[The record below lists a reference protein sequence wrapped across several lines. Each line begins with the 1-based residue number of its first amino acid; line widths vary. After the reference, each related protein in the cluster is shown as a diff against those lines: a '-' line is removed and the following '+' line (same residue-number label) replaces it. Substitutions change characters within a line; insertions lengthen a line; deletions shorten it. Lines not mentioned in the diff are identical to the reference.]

1 MQKPEFSLI
10 CDDTFY
16 RIFSAS
22 IVAFFCIFI
31 SLDIGGSGELFYTDS
46 PLRSQRAKPSLTI
59 VFLFLAL
66 LYLRSGS
73 KEAARVEF
81 DELKISFRRGLDKY
95 DLMLGCVDLI
105 EPSFGFV
112 RTFRVPFLSYERFLK
127 LQEILKFLLLFAYV
141 VGVFLTIKFG
151 FAEAAIYAAAGI
163 FAPVSSWSARTKHT
177 IAIGQEIGV
186 TSLQIVQA
194 ATAFTNKGK
203 TLKLSLLSEILD
215 SAGKPVYRH
224 KPKSLEQVIS
234 AQTAKTVLGSLKA

>member
-22 IVAFFCIFI
+22 ILAFFCIFI

-46 PLRSQRAKPSLTI
+46 LLRSQQAKPSLTI

-112 RTFRVPFLSYERFLK
+112 RTFRVPFISYERFLK
-127 LQEILKFLLLFAYV
+127 PKQNNQ
-141 VGVFLTIKFG
+141 
-151 FAEAAIYAAAGI
+151 
-163 FAPVSSWSARTKHT
+163 R
-177 IAIGQEIGV
+177 IAFE
-186 TSLQIVQA
+186 SL
-194 ATAFTNKGK
+194 
-203 TLKLSLLSEILD
+203 
-215 SAGKPVYRH
+215 
-224 KPKSLEQVIS
+224 
-234 AQTAKTVLGSLKA
+234 

>member
-22 IVAFFCIFI
+22 IFAFFCIFI

-59 VFLFLAL
+59 VFMFLAL

-81 DELKISFRRGLDKY
+81 DELKISFRKGLDKY

-112 RTFRVPFLSYERFLK
+112 RTFRVPFISYERFLK
-127 LQEILKFLLLFAYV
+127 LQEILKFLLLFAYAA
-141 VGVFLTIKFG
+141 GVFLTIKFG

-163 FAPVSSWSARTKHT
+163 FAILIASKLVVARRLDGRAGLRLRDCLLLRGRDDT
-177 IAIGQEIGV
+177 G
-186 TSLQIVQA
+186 A
-194 ATAFTNKGK
+194 AVFFCIRPSRAEREALRIYF
-203 TLKLSLLSEILD
+203 LKNFSYDI
-215 SAGKPVYRH
+215 
-224 KPKSLEQVIS
+224 
-234 AQTAKTVLGSLKA
+234 KA

>member
-16 RIFSAS
+16 KIFSAS
-22 IVAFFCIFI
+22 ILAFFCIFI

-59 VFLFLAL
+59 VFVFLAL

-105 EPSFGFV
+105 EPSLGFV
-112 RTFRVPFLSYERFLK
+112 RTFRVPFISYERFLK

-141 VGVFLTIKFG
+141 AGVFLTIKFG

-163 FAPVSSWSARTKHT
+163 FAILIASKLVVARRLDGRAGLRLRDCLLLRGRDDT
-177 IAIGQEIGV
+177 G
-186 TSLQIVQA
+186 A
-194 ATAFTNKGK
+194 AVFFCIRPSRAEREALRIYF
-203 TLKLSLLSEILD
+203 LKNFSYDI
-215 SAGKPVYRH
+215 
-224 KPKSLEQVIS
+224 
-234 AQTAKTVLGSLKA
+234 KA

>member
-16 RIFSAS
+16 RIFS
-22 IVAFFCIFI
+22 VAILSFFCIFI

-46 PLRSQRAKPSLTI
+46 PLRSQQAKPSLTI
-59 VFLFLAL
+59 VFVFLAL

-127 LQEILKFLLLFAYV
+127 LQEILKFLLLFVYV
-141 VGVFLTIKFG
+141 AGVFLTIKFG

-163 FAPVSSWSARTKHT
+163 FAILIASKLVVARRLDGRAGLRLRDCLLLRGRDDT
-177 IAIGQEIGV
+177 G
-186 TSLQIVQA
+186 A
-194 ATAFTNKGK
+194 AVFFCIRPSRAEREALRIYF
-203 TLKLSLLSEILD
+203 LKNFSYDI
-215 SAGKPVYRH
+215 
-224 KPKSLEQVIS
+224 
-234 AQTAKTVLGSLKA
+234 KA

>member
-22 IVAFFCIFI
+22 ILAFFCIFI

-59 VFLFLAL
+59 VFMFLAL

-105 EPSFGFV
+105 EPSLGFV
-112 RTFRVPFLSYERFLK
+112 RTFRVPLISYERFLK
-127 LQEILKFLLLFAYV
+127 LQEILKFLLLFAYAA
-141 VGVFLTIKFG
+141 GVFLTIKFG
-151 FAEAAIYAAAGI
+151 FVEAAIYAAAGI
-163 FAPVSSWSARTKHT
+163 FAILIASKLVVARRLYGRAGLRPRDCLLLRGRDDT
-177 IAIGQEIGV
+177 G
-186 TSLQIVQA
+186 A
-194 ATAFTNKGK
+194 AVFFCIRPSRAEREALRIYF
-203 TLKLSLLSEILD
+203 LKNFSYDI
-215 SAGKPVYRH
+215 
-224 KPKSLEQVIS
+224 
-234 AQTAKTVLGSLKA
+234 KA

>member
-22 IVAFFCIFI
+22 ILAFFCIFI

-105 EPSFGFV
+105 EPSLGFV

-127 LQEILKFLLLFAYV
+127 LQEILKFLLLFAYAA
-141 VGVFLTIKFG
+141 GVFLTIKFG

-163 FAPVSSWSARTKHT
+163 FAILIASKLVVARRLDGRAGLRLRDCLLLRGKDDT
-177 IAIGQEIGV
+177 G
-186 TSLQIVQA
+186 A
-194 ATAFTNKGK
+194 AVFFCIRPSRAEREALRIYF
-203 TLKLSLLSEILD
+203 LKNFSYDI
-215 SAGKPVYRH
+215 
-224 KPKSLEQVIS
+224 
-234 AQTAKTVLGSLKA
+234 KA

>member
-22 IVAFFCIFI
+22 ILAFFCIFI

-46 PLRSQRAKPSLTI
+46 PLRSQQAKPSLTI
-59 VFLFLAL
+59 VFIFLAL

-105 EPSFGFV
+105 EPSLGFV

-127 LQEILKFLLLFAYV
+127 LQEILKFSLLFAYV
-141 VGVFLTIKFG
+141 AGVFLTIKFG

-163 FAPVSSWSARTKHT
+163 FAILIASKLVVARRLDGRAGLRLRDCLLLRGRDDT
-177 IAIGQEIGV
+177 G
-186 TSLQIVQA
+186 A
-194 ATAFTNKGK
+194 AVFFCIRPSRAERE
-203 TLKLSLLSEILD
+203 TLRI
-215 SAGKPVYRH
+215 YF
-224 KPKSLEQVIS
+224 
-234 AQTAKTVLGSLKA
+234 LKNFSYDIKA

>member
-22 IVAFFCIFI
+22 IFAFFCIFI

-46 PLRSQRAKPSLTI
+46 LLRSQRAKPSLTI
-59 VFLFLAL
+59 VFMFLAL

-112 RTFRVPFLSYERFLK
+112 RTFRVPFISYERFLK

-141 VGVFLTIKFG
+141 AGVFLTIKFG
-151 FAEAAIYAAAGI
+151 FAEAAIYASAGI
-163 FAPVSSWSARTKHT
+163 FAILIASKLVVARRLYGRAGLRLRDCLLLRGKDDT
-177 IAIGQEIGV
+177 G
-186 TSLQIVQA
+186 A
-194 ATAFTNKGK
+194 AVFFCIRPSRAEREALRIYF
-203 TLKLSLLSEILD
+203 LKNFSYDI
-215 SAGKPVYRH
+215 
-224 KPKSLEQVIS
+224 
-234 AQTAKTVLGSLKA
+234 KA

>member
-16 RIFSAS
+16 RIFSVA
-22 IVAFFCIFI
+22 ILAFFCIFI

-59 VFLFLAL
+59 VFMFLAL

-81 DELKISFRRGLDKY
+81 DGLKISFRRGLDKY

-112 RTFRVPFLSYERFLK
+112 RTFRVPFISYERFLK
-127 LQEILKFLLLFAYV
+127 LQEILKFLLLFAYAA
-141 VGVFLTIKFG
+141 GVFLTIKFG

-163 FAPVSSWSARTKHT
+163 FAILIASKLVVARRLDGRAGLRLRDCLLLRGRDDT
-177 IAIGQEIGV
+177 G
-186 TSLQIVQA
+186 A
-194 ATAFTNKGK
+194 AVFFCIRPSRAEREALRIYF
-203 TLKLSLLSEILD
+203 LKNFSYDI
-215 SAGKPVYRH
+215 
-224 KPKSLEQVIS
+224 
-234 AQTAKTVLGSLKA
+234 KA

>member
-16 RIFSAS
+16 KIFSVA
-22 IVAFFCIFI
+22 ILAFFCIFI

-46 PLRSQRAKPSLTI
+46 PLRSQQAKPSLTI
-59 VFLFLAL
+59 VFMFLAL
-66 LYLRSGS
+66 LYLQSGS

-112 RTFRVPFLSYERFLK
+112 RTFRVPFISYERFLK

-141 VGVFLTIKFG
+141 AGVFLTIKFG

-163 FAPVSSWSARTKHT
+163 FAILISSKLVVARRLDGRAGLRLRDCLLLRGRDDT
-177 IAIGQEIGV
+177 G
-186 TSLQIVQA
+186 A
-194 ATAFTNKGK
+194 AVFFCIRPSRAEREALRIYF
-203 TLKLSLLSEILD
+203 LKNFSYDI
-215 SAGKPVYRH
+215 
-224 KPKSLEQVIS
+224 
-234 AQTAKTVLGSLKA
+234 KA

>member
-22 IVAFFCIFI
+22 ILAFFCIFI

-59 VFLFLAL
+59 VFMFLAL

-73 KEAARVEF
+73 KKAARVEF

-141 VGVFLTIKFG
+141 AGVFLTIKFG

-163 FAPVSSWSARTKHT
+163 FAILIASKLVVARRLDGRAGLRLRDCLLLRGKDDT
-177 IAIGQEIGV
+177 G
-186 TSLQIVQA
+186 A
-194 ATAFTNKGK
+194 AVFFCIRPSRAEREALRIYF
-203 TLKLSLLSEILD
+203 LKNFSYDI
-215 SAGKPVYRH
+215 
-224 KPKSLEQVIS
+224 
-234 AQTAKTVLGSLKA
+234 KA

>member
-22 IVAFFCIFI
+22 ILAFFCIFI

-46 PLRSQRAKPSLTI
+46 LLRSQQAKPSLTI

-105 EPSFGFV
+105 EPSLGFV

-141 VGVFLTIKFG
+141 AGVFLTIKFG

-163 FAPVSSWSARTKHT
+163 FAILIASKLVVARRLDGRAGLRLRDCLLLRGRDNT
-177 IAIGQEIGV
+177 G
-186 TSLQIVQA
+186 A
-194 ATAFTNKGK
+194 AVFFCIRPSRAEREALRIYF
-203 TLKLSLLSEILD
+203 LKNFSYDI
-215 SAGKPVYRH
+215 
-224 KPKSLEQVIS
+224 
-234 AQTAKTVLGSLKA
+234 KA

>member
-22 IVAFFCIFI
+22 ILAFFCIFI

-59 VFLFLAL
+59 IFMFLAL

-112 RTFRVPFLSYERFLK
+112 RTFRVPFISYERFLK

-141 VGVFLTIKFG
+141 AGVFLTIKFG

-163 FAPVSSWSARTKHT
+163 FAILIASKLVVARRLDGRAGLRLRDCLLLRGRDDT
-177 IAIGQEIGV
+177 G
-186 TSLQIVQA
+186 A
-194 ATAFTNKGK
+194 AVFFCIRPSRAEREALRIYF
-203 TLKLSLLSEILD
+203 LKNFSYDI
-215 SAGKPVYRH
+215 
-224 KPKSLEQVIS
+224 
-234 AQTAKTVLGSLKA
+234 KA

>member
-16 RIFSAS
+16 KIFSAS
-22 IVAFFCIFI
+22 ILAFFCIFI

-46 PLRSQRAKPSLTI
+46 PLRSQQAKPSLTI

-81 DELKISFRRGLDKY
+81 DGLKISFRRGLDKY

-105 EPSFGFV
+105 EPSLGFV
-112 RTFRVPFLSYERFLK
+112 RTFRVPFLGYERFLK

-141 VGVFLTIKFG
+141 AGVFLTIKFG
-151 FAEAAIYAAAGI
+151 FAEAAIYAVAGI
-163 FAPVSSWSARTKHT
+163 FAILIASKLVVARRLDGR
-177 IAIGQEIGV
+177 AGLRLRDCLLLRGRDDMG
-186 TSLQIVQA
+186 A
-194 ATAFTNKGK
+194 AVFFCIRPSRAEREALRIYF
-203 TLKLSLLSEILD
+203 LKNFSYDI
-215 SAGKPVYRH
+215 
-224 KPKSLEQVIS
+224 
-234 AQTAKTVLGSLKA
+234 KA

>member
-22 IVAFFCIFI
+22 ILAFFCIFI

-46 PLRSQRAKPSLTI
+46 LLRSQRAKPSLTI
-59 VFLFLAL
+59 VFMFLAL

-105 EPSFGFV
+105 EPSLGFV

-141 VGVFLTIKFG
+141 AGVFLTIKFG

-163 FAPVSSWSARTKHT
+163 FAILIASKLVVARRLDGR
-177 IAIGQEIGV
+177 AGLRLRDCLLLRGRDDAG
-186 TSLQIVQA
+186 A
-194 ATAFTNKGK
+194 AVFFCIRPSRAEREALRIYF
-203 TLKLSLLSEILD
+203 LKNFSYDI
-215 SAGKPVYRH
+215 
-224 KPKSLEQVIS
+224 
-234 AQTAKTVLGSLKA
+234 KA

>member
-22 IVAFFCIFI
+22 ILAFFCIFI

-59 VFLFLAL
+59 VFMFLAL

-81 DELKISFRRGLDKY
+81 DELKISFRKGIDKY

-127 LQEILKFLLLFAYV
+127 LQEILKFLLLFAYAA
-141 VGVFLTIKFG
+141 GVFLTIKFG

-163 FAPVSSWSARTKHT
+163 FAILIASKLVVARRLDGRAGLRLRDCLLLRGRDDT
-177 IAIGQEIGV
+177 G
-186 TSLQIVQA
+186 A
-194 ATAFTNKGK
+194 AVFFCIRPSRAEREALRIYFLKNFSYDIK
-203 TLKLSLLSEILD
+203 T
-215 SAGKPVYRH
+215 
-224 KPKSLEQVIS
+224 
-234 AQTAKTVLGSLKA
+234 

>member
-1 MQKPEFSLI
+1 MQKLEFSLI

-22 IVAFFCIFI
+22 ILAFFCIFI

-46 PLRSQRAKPSLTI
+46 PLRSQQAKPSLTI
-59 VFLFLAL
+59 VFMFLAL

-105 EPSFGFV
+105 EPSLGFV

-141 VGVFLTIKFG
+141 AGVFLTIKFG

-163 FAPVSSWSARTKHT
+163 FAILIASKLVVARRLDGR
-177 IAIGQEIGV
+177 AGLRLRDCLLLRGRDDAG
-186 TSLQIVQA
+186 A
-194 ATAFTNKGK
+194 AVFFCIRPSRAEREALRIYF
-203 TLKLSLLSEILD
+203 LKNFSYDI
-215 SAGKPVYRH
+215 
-224 KPKSLEQVIS
+224 
-234 AQTAKTVLGSLKA
+234 KA

>member
-16 RIFSAS
+16 KIFSAS
-22 IVAFFCIFI
+22 ILAFFCIFI

-46 PLRSQRAKPSLTI
+46 PLRSQQAKPSLTI
-59 VFLFLAL
+59 VFMFLAL

-81 DELKISFRRGLDKY
+81 DGLKISFRRGLDKY

-141 VGVFLTIKFG
+141 AGVFLTIKFG

-163 FAPVSSWSARTKHT
+163 FAILIASKLVVARRLDGRAGLRLRDCLLLRGRDDT
-177 IAIGQEIGV
+177 G
-186 TSLQIVQA
+186 A
-194 ATAFTNKGK
+194 AVFFCIRPSRAEREALRIYF
-203 TLKLSLLSEILD
+203 LKNFSYDI
-215 SAGKPVYRH
+215 
-224 KPKSLEQVIS
+224 
-234 AQTAKTVLGSLKA
+234 KA

>member
-22 IVAFFCIFI
+22 ILAFFCIFI

-59 VFLFLAL
+59 VFMFLAL

-81 DELKISFRRGLDKY
+81 DGLKISFRRGLDKY

-105 EPSFGFV
+105 EPSLGFV

-141 VGVFLTIKFG
+141 AGVFLTIQVG

-163 FAPVSSWSARTKHT
+163 FAILIASKLVVARRLDGRAGLRLRDCLLLRGRDDT
-177 IAIGQEIGV
+177 G
-186 TSLQIVQA
+186 A
-194 ATAFTNKGK
+194 AVFFCIRPSRAEREALRIYF
-203 TLKLSLLSEILD
+203 LKNFSYDI
-215 SAGKPVYRH
+215 
-224 KPKSLEQVIS
+224 
-234 AQTAKTVLGSLKA
+234 KA

>member
-22 IVAFFCIFI
+22 IFAFFCIFI

-46 PLRSQRAKPSLTI
+46 PLRSQQAKPSLTI
-59 VFLFLAL
+59 IFMFLAL

-81 DELKISFRRGLDKY
+81 DGLKISFRRGLDKY

-141 VGVFLTIKFG
+141 AGVFLTIKFG

-163 FAPVSSWSARTKHT
+163 FAILIASKLVVARRLDGRAGLRLRDCLLLRGKDDT
-177 IAIGQEIGV
+177 G
-186 TSLQIVQA
+186 A
-194 ATAFTNKGK
+194 AVFFCIRPSRAEREALRIYFLKNFSYDIK
-203 TLKLSLLSEILD
+203 T
-215 SAGKPVYRH
+215 
-224 KPKSLEQVIS
+224 
-234 AQTAKTVLGSLKA
+234 

>member
-1 MQKPEFSLI
+1 MQKPEFSLTE
-10 CDDTFY
+10 DDTFY
-16 RIFSAS
+16 KIFSVA
-22 IVAFFCIFI
+22 ILAFFCIFI

-59 VFLFLAL
+59 VFMFLTL

-81 DELKISFRRGLDKY
+81 NELKISFRRGLDKY

-141 VGVFLTIKFG
+141 AGVFLTIKFG
-151 FAEAAIYAAAGI
+151 FAEAAIYAAVGI
-163 FAPVSSWSARTKHT
+163 FAILIASKLVVARRLDGRAGLRLRDCLLLRGRDDT
-177 IAIGQEIGV
+177 G
-186 TSLQIVQA
+186 A
-194 ATAFTNKGK
+194 AVFFCIRPSRAEREALRIYF
-203 TLKLSLLSEILD
+203 LKNFSYDI
-215 SAGKPVYRH
+215 
-224 KPKSLEQVIS
+224 
-234 AQTAKTVLGSLKA
+234 KA

>member
-22 IVAFFCIFI
+22 ILAFFCIFI

-59 VFLFLAL
+59 VFMFLAL

-81 DELKISFRRGLDKY
+81 NELKISFRRGLDKY

-141 VGVFLTIKFG
+141 AGVFLTIKFG
-151 FAEAAIYAAAGI
+151 FAEAAIYAAVGI
-163 FAPVSSWSARTKHT
+163 FAILIASKLVVARRLDGRAGLRLRDCLLLRGRDDT
-177 IAIGQEIGV
+177 G
-186 TSLQIVQA
+186 A
-194 ATAFTNKGK
+194 AVFFCIRPSRAEREALRIYF
-203 TLKLSLLSEILD
+203 LKNFSYDI
-215 SAGKPVYRH
+215 
-224 KPKSLEQVIS
+224 
-234 AQTAKTVLGSLKA
+234 KA

>member
-16 RIFSAS
+16 KIFSAS
-22 IVAFFCIFI
+22 ILAFFCIFI

-46 PLRSQRAKPSLTI
+46 PLRSQRAKPGLTI
-59 VFLFLAL
+59 VFMFLAL

-141 VGVFLTIKFG
+141 AGVFLTIKFG
-151 FAEAAIYAAAGI
+151 FVEAAIYAAAGI
-163 FAPVSSWSARTKHT
+163 FAILIASKLVVARRLDGRAGLRLRDCLLLRGRDDT
-177 IAIGQEIGV
+177 G
-186 TSLQIVQA
+186 A
-194 ATAFTNKGK
+194 AVFFCIRPSRAEREALRIYF
-203 TLKLSLLSEILD
+203 LKNFSYDI
-215 SAGKPVYRH
+215 
-224 KPKSLEQVIS
+224 
-234 AQTAKTVLGSLKA
+234 KA

>member
-16 RIFSAS
+16 KIFSAS
-22 IVAFFCIFI
+22 ILAFFCIFI

-46 PLRSQRAKPSLTI
+46 PLRSQQAKPSLTI
-59 VFLFLAL
+59 VFMFLAL

-105 EPSFGFV
+105 EPSLGFV

-141 VGVFLTIKFG
+141 AGVFLTIKFG

-163 FAPVSSWSARTKHT
+163 FAILIASKLVVARRLDGRAGLRLRDCLLLRGRDDT
-177 IAIGQEIGV
+177 G
-186 TSLQIVQA
+186 A
-194 ATAFTNKGK
+194 AVFFCIRPSRAEREALRIYF
-203 TLKLSLLSEILD
+203 LKNFSYDI
-215 SAGKPVYRH
+215 
-224 KPKSLEQVIS
+224 
-234 AQTAKTVLGSLKA
+234 KA

>member
-16 RIFSAS
+16 RIFSVA
-22 IVAFFCIFI
+22 ILAFFCIFI

-46 PLRSQRAKPSLTI
+46 PLRSQQAKPSLTI
-59 VFLFLAL
+59 VFMFLAL

-112 RTFRVPFLSYERFLK
+112 RTFRVPFISYERFLK
-127 LQEILKFLLLFAYV
+127 LQEILKFLLLFAYAA
-141 VGVFLTIKFG
+141 GVFLTIKFG
-151 FAEAAIYAAAGI
+151 FVEAAIYAAAGI
-163 FAPVSSWSARTKHT
+163 FAILIASKLVVARRLDGRAGLRLRDCLLLRGRDDT
-177 IAIGQEIGV
+177 G
-186 TSLQIVQA
+186 A
-194 ATAFTNKGK
+194 AVFFCIRPSRAEREALRIYF
-203 TLKLSLLSEILD
+203 LKNFSYDI
-215 SAGKPVYRH
+215 
-224 KPKSLEQVIS
+224 
-234 AQTAKTVLGSLKA
+234 KA

>member
-22 IVAFFCIFI
+22 ILAFFCIFI

-46 PLRSQRAKPSLTI
+46 PLRSQQAKPSLTI
-59 VFLFLAL
+59 VFMFLAL

-112 RTFRVPFLSYERFLK
+112 RTFRVPLLSDEWFVK

-141 VGVFLTIKFG
+141 AGVFLTIKFG

-163 FAPVSSWSARTKHT
+163 FAILIASKLVVARRLDGRAGLRLRDCLLLRGKDDT
-177 IAIGQEIGV
+177 G
-186 TSLQIVQA
+186 A
-194 ATAFTNKGK
+194 AVFFCIRPSRAEREALRIYF
-203 TLKLSLLSEILD
+203 LKNFSYDI
-215 SAGKPVYRH
+215 
-224 KPKSLEQVIS
+224 
-234 AQTAKTVLGSLKA
+234 KA

>member
-22 IVAFFCIFI
+22 ILAFFCIFI
-31 SLDIGGSGELFYTDS
+31 SLDIGGSGELFYKDS
-46 PLRSQRAKPSLTI
+46 PLRSQQAKPSLTI
-59 VFLFLAL
+59 VFMFLAL
-66 LYLRSGS
+66 LYLRSSS

-141 VGVFLTIKFG
+141 AGVFLTIKFG

-163 FAPVSSWSARTKHT
+163 FAILIASKLVVARRLDGRAGLRLRDCLLLRGRDDT
-177 IAIGQEIGV
+177 G
-186 TSLQIVQA
+186 A
-194 ATAFTNKGK
+194 AVFFCIRPSRAEREALRIYF
-203 TLKLSLLSEILD
+203 LKNFSYDI
-215 SAGKPVYRH
+215 
-224 KPKSLEQVIS
+224 
-234 AQTAKTVLGSLKA
+234 KA

>member
-22 IVAFFCIFI
+22 ILAFFCIFI

-59 VFLFLAL
+59 VFMFLAL

-105 EPSFGFV
+105 EPSLGFV

-141 VGVFLTIKFG
+141 AGVFLTIKFG

-163 FAPVSSWSARTKHT
+163 FAILIASKLVVARRLDGRAGLRLRDCLLLRGKDDT
-177 IAIGQEIGV
+177 G
-186 TSLQIVQA
+186 A
-194 ATAFTNKGK
+194 AVFFCIRPSRAEREALRIYFLKNFSYDIK
-203 TLKLSLLSEILD
+203 T
-215 SAGKPVYRH
+215 
-224 KPKSLEQVIS
+224 
-234 AQTAKTVLGSLKA
+234 

>member
-22 IVAFFCIFI
+22 ILAFFCIFI

-59 VFLFLAL
+59 VFMFLAL

-73 KEAARVEF
+73 KEAAHVEF

-105 EPSFGFV
+105 EPSLGFV

-127 LQEILKFLLLFAYV
+127 LQEILKFLLLFAYAA
-141 VGVFLTIKFG
+141 GVFLTIKFG

-163 FAPVSSWSARTKHT
+163 FAILIASKLVVARRLDGRAGLRLRDCLLLRGKDDT
-177 IAIGQEIGV
+177 G
-186 TSLQIVQA
+186 A
-194 ATAFTNKGK
+194 AVFFCIRPSRAEREALRIYF
-203 TLKLSLLSEILD
+203 LKNFSYDI
-215 SAGKPVYRH
+215 
-224 KPKSLEQVIS
+224 
-234 AQTAKTVLGSLKA
+234 KA

>member
-22 IVAFFCIFI
+22 ILAFFCIFI

-59 VFLFLAL
+59 VFMFLAL

-127 LQEILKFLLLFAYV
+127 LQEILKFLLLFAYAA
-141 VGVFLTIKFG
+141 GVFLTIKFG
-151 FAEAAIYAAAGI
+151 FVEAAIYAAAGI
-163 FAPVSSWSARTKHT
+163 FAILIASKLVVARRLDGRAGLRLRDCLLLRGRDDT
-177 IAIGQEIGV
+177 G
-186 TSLQIVQA
+186 A
-194 ATAFTNKGK
+194 AVFFCIRPSRAEREALRIYF
-203 TLKLSLLSEILD
+203 LKNFSYDI
-215 SAGKPVYRH
+215 
-224 KPKSLEQVIS
+224 
-234 AQTAKTVLGSLKA
+234 KA

>member
-22 IVAFFCIFI
+22 ILAFFCIFI

-46 PLRSQRAKPSLTI
+46 PLRSQQAKPSLTI
-59 VFLFLAL
+59 VFMFLAL

-141 VGVFLTIKFG
+141 AGVFLTIKFG

-163 FAPVSSWSARTKHT
+163 FAILIASKLVVARRLDGRAGLRLRDCLLLRGKDDT
-177 IAIGQEIGV
+177 G
-186 TSLQIVQA
+186 A
-194 ATAFTNKGK
+194 AVFFCIRPSRAEREALRIYF
-203 TLKLSLLSEILD
+203 LKNFSYDI
-215 SAGKPVYRH
+215 
-224 KPKSLEQVIS
+224 
-234 AQTAKTVLGSLKA
+234 KA

>member
-22 IVAFFCIFI
+22 ILAFFCIFI

-46 PLRSQRAKPSLTI
+46 LLRSQQAKPSLTI

-112 RTFRVPFLSYERFLK
+112 RTFRVPFISYERFLK
-127 LQEILKFLLLFAYV
+127 LQEILKFLLLFVYV
-141 VGVFLTIKFG
+141 AGVFLTIKFG
-151 FAEAAIYAAAGI
+151 FVEAAIYAAAGI
-163 FAPVSSWSARTKHT
+163 FAIL
-177 IAIGQEIGV
+177 IASKLGRAGLRLRDCLLLRGKDD
-186 TSLQIVQA
+186 TGA
-194 ATAFTNKGK
+194 AVFFCIRPSRAEREALRIYF
-203 TLKLSLLSEILD
+203 LKNFSYDI
-215 SAGKPVYRH
+215 
-224 KPKSLEQVIS
+224 
-234 AQTAKTVLGSLKA
+234 KA

>member
-22 IVAFFCIFI
+22 ILAFFCIFI

-46 PLRSQRAKPSLTI
+46 PLHSQRAKPSLTI
-59 VFLFLAL
+59 VFMFLAL

-112 RTFRVPFLSYERFLK
+112 RTFRVPFISYERFLK
-127 LQEILKFLLLFAYV
+127 LQEILKFLLLFAYAA
-141 VGVFLTIKFG
+141 GVFLTIKFG
-151 FAEAAIYAAAGI
+151 FVEAAIYAAAGI
-163 FAPVSSWSARTKHT
+163 FAILIASKLVVARRLDGRAGLRLRDCLLLRGRDDT
-177 IAIGQEIGV
+177 G
-186 TSLQIVQA
+186 A
-194 ATAFTNKGK
+194 AVFFCIRPSRAEREALRIYF
-203 TLKLSLLSEILD
+203 LKNFSYDI
-215 SAGKPVYRH
+215 
-224 KPKSLEQVIS
+224 
-234 AQTAKTVLGSLKA
+234 KA

>member
-16 RIFSAS
+16 RIFSVA
-22 IVAFFCIFI
+22 ILAFFCIFI

-46 PLRSQRAKPSLTI
+46 PLRSQQAKPSLTI
-59 VFLFLAL
+59 VFMFLAL

-81 DELKISFRRGLDKY
+81 DGLKISFRRGLDKY

-112 RTFRVPFLSYERFLK
+112 RTFRVPFISYERFLK

-141 VGVFLTIKFG
+141 AGVFLTIKFG
-151 FAEAAIYAAAGI
+151 FAEAAIYAATGI
-163 FAPVSSWSARTKHT
+163 FAILIASKLVVARRLDGRAGLRLRDCLLLRGRDDT
-177 IAIGQEIGV
+177 G
-186 TSLQIVQA
+186 A
-194 ATAFTNKGK
+194 AVFFCIRPSRAEREALRIYF
-203 TLKLSLLSEILD
+203 LKNFSYDI
-215 SAGKPVYRH
+215 
-224 KPKSLEQVIS
+224 
-234 AQTAKTVLGSLKA
+234 KA

>member
-16 RIFSAS
+16 KIFSAS
-22 IVAFFCIFI
+22 ILAFFCIFI

-46 PLRSQRAKPSLTI
+46 PLRSQQAKSSLTI
-59 VFLFLAL
+59 VFMFLAL
-66 LYLRSGS
+66 LYLRSGN
-73 KEAARVEF
+73 KETARVEF

-112 RTFRVPFLSYERFLK
+112 RTFRVPLISYERFLK

-141 VGVFLTIKFG
+141 AGVFLTIKFG

-163 FAPVSSWSARTKHT
+163 FTILIASKLVVARRLDGRAGLRLRDCLLLRGRDDT
-177 IAIGQEIGV
+177 G
-186 TSLQIVQA
+186 A
-194 ATAFTNKGK
+194 AVFFCIRPSRAEREALRIYF
-203 TLKLSLLSEILD
+203 LKNFSYDI
-215 SAGKPVYRH
+215 
-224 KPKSLEQVIS
+224 
-234 AQTAKTVLGSLKA
+234 KA

>member
-22 IVAFFCIFI
+22 ILAFFCIFI

-46 PLRSQRAKPSLTI
+46 PLRSQQAKPSLTI
-59 VFLFLAL
+59 VFMFLAL

-127 LQEILKFLLLFAYV
+127 LQEILKFLLLFAYAA
-141 VGVFLTIKFG
+141 GVFLTIKFG

-163 FAPVSSWSARTKHT
+163 FAILIASKLVVARRLDGRAGLRLRDCLLLRGKDDT
-177 IAIGQEIGV
+177 G
-186 TSLQIVQA
+186 A
-194 ATAFTNKGK
+194 AVFFCIRPSRAEREALRIYF
-203 TLKLSLLSEILD
+203 LKNFSYDI
-215 SAGKPVYRH
+215 
-224 KPKSLEQVIS
+224 
-234 AQTAKTVLGSLKA
+234 KA

>member
-16 RIFSAS
+16 RIFSVA
-22 IVAFFCIFI
+22 ILAFFCIFI

-46 PLRSQRAKPSLTI
+46 PLRSQQAKPSLTI
-59 VFLFLAL
+59 VFVFLAL

-127 LQEILKFLLLFAYV
+127 LQEILKFLLLFVYV
-141 VGVFLTIKFG
+141 AGVFLTIKFG

-163 FAPVSSWSARTKHT
+163 FAILIASKLVVARRLDGRAGLRLRDCLLLRGRDDT
-177 IAIGQEIGV
+177 G
-186 TSLQIVQA
+186 A
-194 ATAFTNKGK
+194 AVFFCIRPSRAEREALRIYF
-203 TLKLSLLSEILD
+203 LKNFSYDI
-215 SAGKPVYRH
+215 
-224 KPKSLEQVIS
+224 
-234 AQTAKTVLGSLKA
+234 KA

>member
-22 IVAFFCIFI
+22 ILAFFCIFI

-46 PLRSQRAKPSLTI
+46 PLRSQQAKPSLTI
-59 VFLFLAL
+59 VFMFLAL

-81 DELKISFRRGLDKY
+81 DGLKISFRRGLDKY

-112 RTFRVPFLSYERFLK
+112 RTFRVPFISYERFLK

-141 VGVFLTIKFG
+141 AGVFLTIKFG
-151 FAEAAIYAAAGI
+151 FAEAAIYAATGI
-163 FAPVSSWSARTKHT
+163 FAILIASKLIVARRLDGRAGLRLRDCLLLRGRDDT
-177 IAIGQEIGV
+177 G
-186 TSLQIVQA
+186 A
-194 ATAFTNKGK
+194 AVFFCIRPSRAEREALRIYF
-203 TLKLSLLSEILD
+203 LKNFSYDI
-215 SAGKPVYRH
+215 
-224 KPKSLEQVIS
+224 
-234 AQTAKTVLGSLKA
+234 KA